1 MARVLNAKGLR
12 INTNKEEALVVN
24 GSTIINKNGEVQAAV
39 TIADKSIT
47 TGKLAD
53 KAVTTGKIADKAIEL
68 GKLAEAVQSAY
79 VIKFVETGLTGSE
92 GDTTLEGV
100 EVGDIAVIVGD
111 GGGASV
117 EEVDTKDTIPA
128 ALASDDFVIV
138 LRATS

>member
-1 MARVLNAKGLR
+1 MAKIFNRGVR

-24 GSTIINKNGEVQAAV
+24 GSVVVKKDGTLSATPDITDNSIKTSHIKDKNV
-39 TIADKSIT
+39 T

-53 KAVTTGKIADKAIEL
+53 KAVSL

-79 VIKFVETGLTGSE
+79 VIKFVETGLTGSD

-128 ALASDDFVIV
+128 ELTSDDFVIV

>member
-1 MARVLNAKGLR
+1 MAKVFNRGVR

-79 VIKFVETGLTGSE
+79 VIKFIETDLDTTELVGVAE
-92 GDTTLEGV
+92 GD
-100 EVGDIAVIVGD
+100 
-111 GGGASV
+111 
-117 EEVDTKDTIPA
+117 
-128 ALASDDFVIV
+128 IV
-138 LRATS
+138 LRVTATGTTVEPVATADTLPSKPDAADYLIIFRATS